1 MSYGTVAKYL
11 VGLSLITGASTSGQA
26 GQDAPS
32 LKSLKDDAHE
42 RIYVLVPDGVDVFEA
57 RAPRRVAHIELP
69 GWVWAGEPYSCPP
82 DMTFS
87 PTGDILVTS
96 NVVPVV
102 WRIERRTLATSVHE
116 LAPDQ
121 DRDKDIGFIEL
132 RWSGGLGAYV
142 ATTDGGARWH
152 VDRALSVARKMSD
165 RGAGDALPACGG

>member
-32 LKSLKDDAHE
+32 LKSLKDDARE
-42 RIYVLVPDGVDVFEA
+42 RIYVLVRDGVDVLEA
-57 RAPRRVAHIELP
+57 RVPRRVAHIELP
-69 GWVWAGEPYSCPP
+69 GWVWADEPYSCPP

-87 PTGDILVTS
+87 PTGDVLVTS
-96 NVVPVV
+96 NVVPVI
-102 WRIERRTLATSVHE
+102 WRIERLTLATTVHE

-132 RWSGGLGAYV
+132 RWTGGLGAYI

-152 VDRALSVARKMSD
+152 VDRALSTARKMAD
-165 RGAGDALPACGG
+165 RGAADALPACGG

>member
-1 MSYGTVAKYL
+1 MFCGTVAKYL
-11 VGLSLITGASTSGQA
+11 VGLSLITGASTSSQA
-26 GQDAPS
+26 GHDAPS
-32 LKSLKDDAHE
+32 LKSLKDDAHK
-42 RIYVLVPDGVDVFEA
+42 RIYVLVHDGVDVFEA

-82 DMTFS
+82 DMTLA

-116 LAPDQ
+116 LALEQ
-121 DRDKDIGFIEL
+121 DGDKDIGFIEL
-132 RWSGGLGAYV
+132 RWSGGIGAYI

-152 VDRALSVARKMSD
+152 VDRALSAARKVSD
-165 RGAGDALPACGG
+165 RGDGAALPACGG